1 MKLNKELFYKSFK
14 QTPQLDFLLDK
25 LDNSTTITRLSWY
38 AYILA
43 TIEHETAGT
52 FKPVVEGYWIKTN
65 RENALYNYYLR
76 NNKGA
81 IKSIF
86 PNTQII
92 KQGNLTAVYP
102 INPMYYGRGLVQV
115 THIWN
120 YEKFDKILNIPLLEK
135 PELANEPETAWKILE
150 IGMVQGLYTGKKLA
164 DYLNDKGLDFYSA
177 RRIINGVDRASQIAG
192 RADKYFN
199 ALEWIEQAKAENGID
214 RYVGEAKP

>member
-25 LDNSTTITRLSWY
+25 LDNSETINRLSWY

-43 TIEHETAGT
+43 TIEHETAWT
-52 FKPVVEGYWIKTN
+52 FKPITEKGNQRYLTGK
-65 RENALYNYYLR
+65 RYYPY
-76 NNKGA
+76 
-81 IKSIF
+81 I
-86 PNTQII
+86 
-92 KQGNLTAVYP
+92 
-102 INPMYYGRGLVQV
+102 GRGYVQL
-115 THIWN
+115 TWDFN
-120 YEKFDKILNIPLLEK
+120 YKKFGKILNIPLLEK
-135 PELANEPETAWKILE
+135 PELANEPKTAWKILE

-199 ALEWIEQAKAENGID
+199 ALEWIEQANAENGID